1 MNKKL
6 PLISLFIMSI
16 VSIFYWTFKPKE
28 LYEAKWNAPDTTLA
42 ITIDGEISTTF
53 PTTNMYTGT
62 VECTSGTGK
71 VEWKNSKWILT
82 TSGVTNGSTRCNANF
97 TYKATPPNG
106 WYEAATGTLLA
117 AIKNNS
123 TVRVA
128 MTKPGQ
134 EVSAHVVDDIT
145 ETTSVSIST
154 TYQKYYWTYGTA
166 WQANGTKFDLINT
179 TITSDTYANSYS
191 EIVGKYLISS
201 SPSVNGNSTATLKSG
216 TNLSSVYY
224 VVSATATSFIYKQ
237 ITSNRGTT
245 EAVLAGTNDDYGGSY
260 YFRGAV
266 KNNYVKFANKCWRI
280 VRITGNGAIK
290 LVLHN
295 DNTSSAT
302 NPCSS
307 TNNSSTAAF
316 ARYSGTTYKSKFN
329 DSSDYNAYVGF
340 MYGTTDISTAF
351 TNTNKSTIMT
361 NLETWYKNNLSSYE
375 SKLADV
381 IWCNDKDSINDMS
394 YDPRSICSNAIIDES
409 GRVALYHAAYKRIV
423 SSGDSNDL
431 QPNLIC
437 TNDVSKLT
445 VSDTTNGNG
454 ALKYKIGLL
463 TADEVAFAG
472 MSSLNK
478 NFSSYLTE
486 NASDGYWWTLS
497 PAYFAYLNMMDHD
510 IIQAQV
516 LEVGDSILDGSSDE
530 TISVRPSIAL
540 ISSVTISGG
549 SGTSEDPYVVN

>member
-1 MNKKL
+1 M
-6 PLISLFIMSI
+6 
-16 VSIFYWTFKPKE
+16 
-28 LYEAKWNAPDTTLA
+28 
-42 ITIDGEISTTF
+42 
-53 PTTNMYTGT
+53 
-62 VECTSGTGK
+62 
-71 VEWKNSKWILT
+71 
-82 TSGVTNGSTRCNANF
+82 
-97 TYKATPPNG
+97 
-106 WYEAATGTLLA
+106 
-117 AIKNNS
+117 
-123 TVRVA
+123 VR
-128 MTKPGQ
+128 
-134 EVSAHVVDDIT
+134 
-145 ETTSVSIST
+145 
-154 TYQKYYWTYGTA
+154 A
-166 WQANGTKFDLINT
+166 WQANVTKFDLINT
-179 TITSDTYANSYS
+179 TTTSDTYANSYS

-295 DNTSSAT
+295 DNTSSAK

>member
-1 MNKKL
+1 M
-6 PLISLFIMSI
+6 
-16 VSIFYWTFKPKE
+16 
-28 LYEAKWNAPDTTLA
+28 
-42 ITIDGEISTTF
+42 
-53 PTTNMYTGT
+53 
-62 VECTSGTGK
+62 
-71 VEWKNSKWILT
+71 
-82 TSGVTNGSTRCNANF
+82 
-97 TYKATPPNG
+97 
-106 WYEAATGTLLA
+106 
-117 AIKNNS
+117 
-123 TVRVA
+123 
-128 MTKPGQ
+128 
-134 EVSAHVVDDIT
+134 
-145 ETTSVSIST
+145 
-154 TYQKYYWTYGTA
+154 
-166 WQANGTKFDLINT
+166 
-179 TITSDTYANSYS
+179 
-191 EIVGKYLISS
+191 ISS

-237 ITSNRGTT
+237 ITSHRVTT
-245 EAVLAGTNDDYGGSY
+245 EAVLAGTNDEYGGSY

-295 DNTSSAT
+295 DNTSSAK

>member
-1 MNKKL
+1 MNKSL

-16 VSIFYWTFKPKE
+16 ISILYWTFKPKE

-42 ITIDGEISTTF
+42 ITINGEISTTF

-62 VECTSGTGK
+62 VDCTSGTGK

-97 TYKATPPNG
+97 TYEATPPKG
-106 WYEAATGTLLA
+106 WDNAATGTLLA

-123 TVRVA
+123 TVGVA

-145 ETTSVSIST
+145 ETTSVSVST
-154 TYQKYYWTYGTA
+154 TYQNYYWTYGTA

-179 TITSDTYANSYS
+179 AITSGTYANSYS

-201 SPSVNGNSTATLKSG
+201 SSSGNGNSTATLKSG

-224 VVSATATSFIYKQ
+224 VVSATATSFVYKQ

-260 YFRGAV
+260 YFRGTV

-295 DNTSSAT
+295 DNTSSVT

-316 ARYSGTTYKSKFN
+316 ARYSGTTYTSKFN

-381 IWCNDKDSINDMS
+381 IWCNDKETIADMS
-394 YDPRSICSNAIIDES
+394 YDPRGIRSAEIVDDS
-409 GRVALYHAAYKRIV
+409 GRVALYHAAYKRIM
-423 SSGDSNDL
+423 SSGNSDDL
-431 QPNLIC
+431 QPSLIC
-437 TNDVSKLT
+437 TNNISKLT
-445 VSDTTNGNG
+445 VNDMTNGNG
-454 ALKYKIGLL
+454 ALTYKIGLL

-486 NASDGYWWTLS
+486 NTGSSYWWTLS
-497 PAYFAYLNMMDHD
+497 PAYFAYLNMMDHNV
-510 IIQAQV
+510 IRAEV
-516 LEVGDSILDGSSDE
+516 LEVGNSISYGLPDG
-530 TISVRPSIAL
+530 TLGVRPSIAL
-540 ISSVTISGG
+540 TSSTTISGG
-549 SGTSEDPYVVN
+549 NGTSENPYLVK

>member
-106 WYEAATGTLLA
+106 WDNAATGTLLA

-266 KNNYVKFANKCWRI
+266 KNNYVQFANKCWRI
-280 VRITGNGAIK
+280 VRIVGDGSVK

-295 DNTSSAT
+295 DNTSGAT
-302 NPCSS
+302 NPCAVA
-307 TNNSSTAAF
+307 NNDKAAAF
-316 ARYSGTTYKSKFN
+316 ARYSGTTYTSVFN
-329 DSSDYNAYVGF
+329 DNNDDNAYVGF
-340 MYGTTDISTAF
+340 MYGLTGASDYA
-351 TNTNKSTIMT
+351 NTHANTKKSTIFT
-361 NLETWYKNNLSSYE
+361 NLETWYKNNLTAYEDNLTDIMWCSDKSVVTNTSFDPKEIRSNGLGYGKNATYYGTSTRLVNENDSS
-375 SKLADV
+375 SNHIAGGTGPSLK
-381 IWCNDKDSINDMS
+381 CNDGLSKI
-394 YDPRSICSNAIIDES
+394 
-409 GRVALYHAAYKRIV
+409 
-423 SSGDSNDL
+423 SS
-431 QPNLIC
+431 
-437 TNDVSKLT
+437 KF
-445 VSDTTNGNG
+445 
-454 ALKYKIGLL
+454 GLL
-463 TADEVAFAG
+463 NADEVIFAG
-472 MSSLNK
+472 AIVYFGNYSM
-478 NFSSYLTE
+478 YLYE
-486 NASDGYWWTLS
+486 NASSTSWWTMS
-497 PAYFAYLNMMDHD
+497 PYYFNGNYAYDWLVSYGY
-510 IIQAQV
+510 V
-516 LEVGDSILDGSSDE
+516 DGGITDNSSAA
-530 TISVRPSIAL
+530 VRPA
-540 ISSVTISGG
+540 ISLMSSTMISGG
-549 SGTSEDPYVVN
+549 TGTSEDPYVVN